1 MIGTEQ
7 IRRRL
12 SNGFRPFKLR
22 LSDGRTIAVSHPEFV
37 AIGRGIVVVVG
48 PDDTVNTV
56 DALHIVSIEESRAKK

>member
-1 MIGTEQ
+1 MIATDQ

-12 SNGFRPFKLR
+12 SDGFRPFKLR
-22 LSDGRTIAVSHPEFV
+22 LSNGRTIVVSHPEFV

-56 DALHIVSIEESRAKK
+56 DVLHIVSIEESRAKR

>member
-1 MIGTEQ
+1 MIGTDQ

-22 LSDGRTIAVSHPEFV
+22 LSDGRRISVSHPEFV
-37 AIGRGIVVVVG
+37 AIGRGIAVVVG

-56 DALHIVSIEESRAKK
+56 DARYIVSIEESRAKK

>member
-1 MIGTEQ
+1 MIGTDQ

-48 PDDTVNTV
+48 PDDTVSTV